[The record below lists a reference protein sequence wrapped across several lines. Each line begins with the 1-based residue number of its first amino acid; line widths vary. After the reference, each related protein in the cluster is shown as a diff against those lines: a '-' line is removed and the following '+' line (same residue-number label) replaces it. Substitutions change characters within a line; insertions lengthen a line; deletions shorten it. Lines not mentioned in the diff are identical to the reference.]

1 MNPGRRRLLRCAL
14 GAAALPL
21 APRIAPAQAY
31 PDRPVRIIVGFP
43 AGAGADLAA
52 RLAGQ
57 WLSQRLGQPFVV
69 ENRPGAGGNI
79 GAELVAHAAPDGYT
93 LLLINS
99 SNAINAALYADLKF
113 NLIRDIAPVAG
124 LFRGPFVMVVNP
136 SFPAKSFGGL
146 IAYAKTHPGKIN
158 MASAGIG
165 SAPHLAG
172 ELLKSMTGIDMVH
185 VPYRGVSPALTDL
198 LAGQVQMMFASLP
211 SALGYIRDGK
221 LRPLAVTG
229 TARWSALPDVPAVA
243 ESLPGYEAS
252 AWFVIGAPRNT
263 PAAIVD
269 RLNRET
275 NAGLA
280 DPQMTAR
287 LAALG
292 GAVLTGSPA
301 DMARL
306 IADETDKWGKV
317 VRAAHIKAE

>member
-1 MNPGRRRLLRCAL
+1 MRAQTY
-14 GAAALPL
+14 
-21 APRIAPAQAY
+21 PAQ
-31 PDRPVRIIVGFP
+31 PVRIIVGFP

-57 WLSQRLGQPFVV
+57 WLSERLGQPFIV

-79 GAELVAHAAPDGYT
+79 GAELVARAAPDGAT

-99 SNAINAALYADLKF
+99 SNAINATLYDNLKF
-113 NLIRDIAPVAG
+113 SLIRDIAPVAG
-124 LFRGPFVMVVNP
+124 LFRGPFVMVVNAA
-136 SFPAKSFGGL
+136 FPAKTFGEL
-146 IAYAKTHPGKIN
+146 IAYAKANPGRIN

-172 ELLKSMTGIDMVH
+172 ELLKSQAGIDMVH
-185 VPYRGVSPALTDL
+185 VPYRGVGPALTDL

-211 SALGYIRDGK
+211 SALGYIHDGK
-221 LRPLAVTG
+221 LRALAVTG
-229 TARWSALPDVPAVA
+229 TARSDALPDVPAVA
-243 ESLPGYEAS
+243 ETLPGYEAS
-252 AWFVIGAPRNT
+252 AWFVIGAPKST
-263 PAAIVD
+263 PTAIVD
-269 RLNRET
+269 KLNREI

-280 DPQMTAR
+280 DAQMKTR

-292 GAVLTGSPA
+292 GTVLVGTPA

-317 VRAAHIKAE
+317 VKAANIKAE

>member
-1 MNPGRRRLLRCAL
+1 MTLARRRLLHLAA

-21 APRIAPAQAY
+21 VPRLARAQTYPAQ
-31 PDRPVRIIVGFP
+31 PVRIIVGFP

-57 WLSQRLGQPFVV
+57 WLSERLGQPFIV

-79 GAELVAHAAPDGYT
+79 GAELVARAAPDGTT

-99 SNAINAALYADLKF
+99 SNAINATLYDNLKF
-113 NLIRDIAPVAG
+113 SLIRDIAPVAG

-136 SFPAKSFGGL
+136 AFPAKTFGEL
-146 IAYAKTHPGKIN
+146 IAYAKANPGKIN

-172 ELLKSMTGIDMVH
+172 ELLKSMAGIDMVH
-185 VPYRGVSPALTDL
+185 VPYRGVGPALTDL

-229 TARWSALPDVPAVA
+229 TARWDVLPDVPAVA
-243 ESLPGYEAS
+243 ETLPGYEAS
-252 AWFVIGAPRNT
+252 AWFVVGAPRNT
-263 PAAIVD
+263 PAAIVET
-269 RLNRET
+269 LNHEI

-280 DPQMTAR
+280 DPQMNAR

-292 GAVLTGSPA
+292 GTVLVGSPA
-301 DMARL
+301 DMTRL
-306 IADETDKWGKV
+306 IAAETDKWGKV
-317 VRAAHIKAE
+317 VKAANIKAE

>member
-1 MNPGRRRLLRCAL
+1 MTPSRRRLLHLAAS
-14 GAAALPL
+14 AAALPL
-21 APRIAPAQAY
+21 APCLARAQAY
-31 PDRPVRIIVGFP
+31 PAQPVRIIVGFP

-57 WLSQRLGQPFVV
+57 WLSERLGQPFIV

-79 GAELVAHAAPDGYT
+79 GAELVARAAPDGAT

-99 SNAINAALYADLKF
+99 SNAINATLYDNLKF
-113 NLIRDIAPVAG
+113 SLIRDIAPVAG

-136 SFPAKSFGGL
+136 AFPAKTFGEL
-146 IAYAKTHPGKIN
+146 IAYAKTNPGKIN

-172 ELLKSMTGIDMVH
+172 ELLKSMAGIDMVH
-185 VPYRGVSPALTDL
+185 VPYRGVGPALTDL

-229 TARWSALPDVPAVA
+229 TARWDVLPDVPAVA
-243 ESLPGYEAS
+243 ETLPGYEAS
-252 AWFVIGAPRNT
+252 AWFVVGAPRNT
-263 PAAIVD
+263 PAAIVET
-269 RLNRET
+269 LNHEI

-280 DPQMTAR
+280 DPQMNAR

-292 GAVLTGSPA
+292 GTVLVGSPA

-306 IADETDKWGKV
+306 IAAETDKWGKV
-317 VRAAHIKAE
+317 VKAANIKAE

>member
-1 MNPGRRRLLRCAL
+1 ML
-14 GAAALPL
+14 L
-21 APRIAPAQAY
+21 APRIASAQAY

-79 GAELVAHAAPDGYT
+79 GAEVVAHAAPDGYT

-113 NLIRDIAPVAG
+113 SLIRDIAPIAG

-136 SFPAKSFGGL
+136 SFPAKSFGDL
-146 IAYAKTHPGKIN
+146 IAYANAHPGKIN

-172 ELLKSMTGIDMVH
+172 ELLKSMAGIDMVH
-185 VPYRGVSPALTDL
+185 VPYRGVGPALTDL

-229 TARWSALPDVPAVA
+229 TGRWSALPDVPAVA

-263 PAAIVD
+263 PAAIVE
-269 RLNRET
+269 RLNREI

-280 DPQMTAR
+280 DAQMNAR

-306 IADETDKWGKV
+306 IAEETDKWGKV
-317 VRAAHIKAE
+317 VRAGHIKAE

>member
-1 MNPGRRRLLRCAL
+1 MRLARRRLLQWAA
-14 GAAALPL
+14 GAAALLL
-21 APRIAPAQAY
+21 APHLARAQAY
-31 PDRPVRIIVGFP
+31 PAQPVRIIVGFP

-57 WLSQRLGQPFVV
+57 WLSERLGQPFIV

-79 GAELVAHAAPDGYT
+79 GAELAARAAPDGTT

-99 SNAINAALYADLKF
+99 SNAINATLYDNLKF

-136 SFPAKSFGGL
+136 AFAAKTFGEL
-146 IAYAKTHPGKIN
+146 IAYAKINPGRIN

-172 ELLKSMTGIDMVH
+172 ELLKSMAGIAMVH
-185 VPYRGVSPALTDL
+185 VPYRGVGPALTDL

-229 TARWSALPDVPAVA
+229 TARWDVLPDVPTVA
-243 ESLPGYEAS
+243 ETLPGYEAS

-263 PAAIVD
+263 PAAIVET
-269 RLNRET
+269 LNREI

-280 DPQMTAR
+280 DAQMNTR

-292 GAVLTGSPA
+292 GTVLVGSPA

-306 IADETDKWGKV
+306 IAAETDKWGQV
-317 VRAAHIKAE
+317 VKAANIKAE